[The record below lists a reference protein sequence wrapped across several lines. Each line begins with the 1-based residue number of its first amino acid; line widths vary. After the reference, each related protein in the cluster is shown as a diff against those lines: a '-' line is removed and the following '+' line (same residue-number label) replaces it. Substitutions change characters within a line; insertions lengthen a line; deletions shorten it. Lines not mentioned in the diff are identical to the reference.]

1 MLSTR
6 TFTDSAPFDQSLI
19 TLPPSFT
26 QSINMKIVTY
36 VFPSMALVKMLNS
49 LELGTI
55 VQQKDQ
61 NKIFRLL
68 SQQFLWTLLA
78 S

>member
-1 MLSTR
+1 MLSTCI
-6 TFTDSAPFDQSLI
+6 FTDSVPVAQSLI
-19 TLPPSFT
+19 TLPPGFT

-49 LELGTI
+49 LELGTV

-61 NKIFRLL
+61 KKKDL
-68 SQQFLWTLLA
+68 
-78 S
+78 